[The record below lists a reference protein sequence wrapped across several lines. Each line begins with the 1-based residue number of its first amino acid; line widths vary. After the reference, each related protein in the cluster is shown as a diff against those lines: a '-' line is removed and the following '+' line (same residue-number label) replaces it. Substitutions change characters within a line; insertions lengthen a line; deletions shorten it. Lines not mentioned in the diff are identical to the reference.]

1 MHWKS
6 QANGGVVSSGELMQT
21 RKALMAAGAFILA
34 VVPIVAQTQSELYGS
49 DLGDPWDNLKLNS
62 KTRVKLSFRNASVD
76 NVIAF
81 IEQASNITLVKDP
94 TLTGPITV
102 TTSAPVSLAEAFYVF
117 DSVLRLRGFQIS
129 RQRKLLVIKA
139 LPKTTA
145 RTGPGGMPGTG
156 MMGGPGGT
164 GGPGAGQNQVQ
175 FYRLTYASASQVA
188 KAINDLFQSTSTV
201 SIGGRFGGG
210 PGGNGPGGN
219 GPGGGGPGGG
229 PGGGGPGGFGGPG
242 GADQAAAFGTAAQ
255 SSQGASTSGAHAAAE
270 EFSNMVIVYAS
281 QSLQSQVAALIKEI
295 DKKQTSAIQS
305 KTFKLHFA
313 SASDLATTIQN
324 VLIANANKGRG
335 ASSTTTTQQGFGPFG
350 GFGQGNTQQNQNLA
364 VADSRTNSII
374 VSGTEDQLVLADKV
388 INDLDQK
395 MPFVTTTYV
404 YQLKSARSDTVAN
417 LLTAAF
423 GQRTGSSSRTNTTIT
438 PTNNSFTNSSTS
450 TSTRSTAPGGSV
462 DNSQGLALNLQD
474 PNASSGELL
483 TSVGVTQGFGGGMM
497 GMFGG
502 QSSNSSRTS
511 TSSTVSNGQ
520 GIGYDSTGHVIGVH
534 DLTGQV
540 TAISDPNTNSVIIV
554 TTPDNLELV
563 KNVIDQLDRIP
574 EQVMIQTVI
583 VEASLDKTSQFGV
596 EYAFAQKVKGVSTS
610 IGQNFGLQS
619 TSPALQG
626 LSYTLS
632 GGDVSAFFNMLQTDT
647 KYQVLSTPRIFTSNN
662 MEAQINISQSIPYV
676 VSTVQSTTG
685 TYSYNYAFQN
695 VGIVLTVT
703 PHITKEGYVT
713 MDVTQTANDLQGY
726 TSFNAPIV
734 NQREAQ
740 TTVSAKD
747 GETIVLGGMIR
758 NQVSATVNK
767 LPLLG
772 DLPVL
777 GNLFRNTSKS
787 NQKTELLV
795 FLTPKVVRDPAEAKR
810 LKDETEKQVNADLT
824 NLLKNQAKPEV
835 KNKPKE

>member
-1 MHWKS
+1 
-6 QANGGVVSSGELMQT
+6 MQT
-21 RKALMAAGAFILA
+21 RRALLAAGAFVLA
-34 VVPIVAQTQSELYGS
+34 VMPVVAQTQADLYGS
-49 DLGDPWDNLKLNS
+49 DLGDAWDNLKLNS
-62 KTRVKLSFRNASVD
+62 KTRVKLSFRNANVD

-81 IEQASNITLVKDP
+81 IEQASNITIVKDP
-94 TLTGPITV
+94 TLSGSITV
-102 TTSAPVSLAEAFYVF
+102 TTSAPVSLSEAFYVL
-117 DSVLRLRGFQIS
+117 DSVLKLRGFQIS

-139 LPKTTA
+139 FPKATV
-145 RTGPGGMPGTG
+145 RTGPGGMPNLG
-156 MMGGPGGT
+156 MMGGPGG
-164 GGPGAGQNQVQ
+164 GGPGAGQSQVQ

-188 KAINDLFQSTSTV
+188 KAINDLFQSASTV
-201 SIGGRFGGG
+201 SFGGRFGVGG
-210 PGGNGPGGN
+210 I
-219 GPGGGGPGGG
+219 PGGG
-229 PGGGGPGGFGGPG
+229 PGGGGPGGQLDMAGSSPMG
-242 GADQAAAFGTAAQ
+242 GAGLAT
-255 SSQGASTSGAHAAAE
+255 QGVSTSGAHASSE
-270 EFSNMVIVYAS
+270 DFSNMVIVYAS
-281 QSLQSQVAALIKEI
+281 PTLQTQVAALIKEI
-295 DKKQTSAIQS
+295 DKKQSSAVQS

-313 SASDLATTIQN
+313 SASDLATTLQN

-335 ASSTTTTQQGFGPFG
+335 ASATTQGQQGFGPFA
-350 GFGQGNTQQNQNLA
+350 GFGQGNSQQNQNLA
-364 VADSRTNSII
+364 VADSRTNSVI
-374 VSGTEDQLVLADKV
+374 VSGSEDQLALAEKV
-388 INDLDQK
+388 ISDLDQK
-395 MPFVTTTYV
+395 MPYVTTTSV

-438 PTNNSFTNSSTS
+438 PTNNTFTNSSTS
-450 TSTRSTAPGGSV
+450 TNSRSTSPTGSV
-462 DNSQGLALNLQD
+462 DTSQGLALNLQD
-474 PNASSGELL
+474 PNSSSGELL
-483 TSVGVTQGFGGGMM
+483 TSVGVTQGFGGAMM
-497 GMFGG
+497 GMLGGG
-502 QSSNSSRTS
+502 QSSSQSRSSS
-511 TSSTVSNGQ
+511 SSTVSNGQ
-520 GIGYDSTGHVIGVH
+520 GIGYDANGHVIGVH

-554 TTPDNLELV
+554 TSPDNLELV
-563 KNVIDQLDRIP
+563 KNVIEQLDRIP

-583 VEASLDKTSQFGV
+583 VEATLDKTSKFGL
-596 EYAFAQKVKGVSTS
+596 EWNFAQKVKGISTS
-610 IGQNFGLQS
+610 VGQTYGLQS
-619 TSPALQG
+619 ASPALQG
-626 LSYTLS
+626 LSYSLS

-777 GNLFRNTSKS
+777 GNLFRNTAKE

-810 LKDETEKQVNADLT
+810 LKEETEKQVNADLA
-824 NLLKNQAKPEV
+824 NLLKNQAKLGA
-835 KNKPKE
+835 KPADKQ